1 MPKITASYLN
11 QGIRRIKE
19 AGLIPITNQQR
30 LQTEYNLILT
40 PNGKGAN
47 SGIVMSYAKARA
59 EVRKKFPNANF
70 TQKQYQALLD
80 DMYKQFGSRLSVRG
94 EKQFQTENAFKLAE
108 EYGLNT
114 SKLKKMSYSQRTEL
128 FRKAKEMS
136 SKKGEV
142 NYEANKFT
150 VNLEQLLK
158 DYK

>member
-11 QGIRRIKE
+11 QSIRRIRD

-70 TQKQYQALLD
+70 TQKQYQALLN
-80 DMYKQFGSRLSVRG
+80 DMHKQFGDRLSVRG
-94 EKQFQTENAFKLAE
+94 ERRFQTQNAIKLAE
-108 EYGLNT
+108 DYGIYP
-114 SKLKKMSYSQRTEL
+114 SKVKKMSYEKRTEIY
-128 FRKAKEMS
+128 REAKARS
-136 SKKGEV
+136 SKKGDK